1 MFADCINTAGHRGK
15 CETVLVNSA
24 YLEGNKRGMFPSPDI
39 MRLISITA
47 GQICVIC
54 SFILYFSKR
63 FDEI

>member
-24 YLEGNKRGMFPSPDI
+24 HLEGNKRGVFPSLDI
-39 MRLISITA
+39 MRLISKPA

-54 SFILYFSKR
+54 SLILYFLKI